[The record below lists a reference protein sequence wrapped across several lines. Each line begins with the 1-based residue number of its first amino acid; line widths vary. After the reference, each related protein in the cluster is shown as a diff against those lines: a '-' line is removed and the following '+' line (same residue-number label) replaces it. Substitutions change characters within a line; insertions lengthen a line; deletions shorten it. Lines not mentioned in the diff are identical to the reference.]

1 MITERWCLL
10 VCLAD
15 NCWIDSPNR
24 TDCTGETYHTK
35 LRADIKAW
43 NEIVDFAAEN
53 GCDSILLDIANGVR
67 FDTHPEIAVEG
78 AWTSEFMRS
87 EVKRLREEKGI
98 KLYPRLNFSAGHDA
112 WLEEY
117 SRMVS
122 TQKYYEVA
130 KDLIHEVCDMFD
142 TPEFFSLVL
151 DEENWTNQQRYDYA
165 CYRQY
170 DLVWHDVEYLCNCI
184 REKGVRPAIGGD
196 YCWSYPEEFIKNVS
210 KDVLVCNWLYGSFY
224 GDEQHPLPTD
234 DWSTGRYKSFK
245 LLTENGFDIMLQ
257 GASYTNTHNYE
268 HTFRYALENLNQD
281 RIRGTILCGSWAA
294 PMDDS
299 KYWYMDAVYEA
310 KYARE
315 KFFGGK

>member
-15 NCWIDSPNR
+15 NCQIDSPNR

-67 FDTHPEIAVEG
+67 FDSHPEIAVEG

-87 EVKRLREEKGI
+87 EVKRLREEKGL

-234 DWSTGRYKSFK
+234 DWSSKRLDSFK
-245 LLTENGFDIMLQ
+245 DLTEAGYDIFMY
-257 GASYTNTHNYE
+257 GVSNENTHNFE
-268 HTFRYALENLNQD
+268 HHIRYANEFLNPD
-281 RIRGTILCGSWAA
+281 KISGMYITGSWDPINEATK
-294 PMDDS
+294 D
-299 KYWYMDAVYEA
+299 YYFDAVYQA
-310 KYARE
+310 KYAKE
-315 KFFGGK
+315 IYFGGK